1 MNIRLIDV
9 DSRIPNLALMQISA
23 WHKQQGDTVGFDT
36 PNPDKVYVSCIFSKN
51 RSQALGIRTLYP
63 DTEII
68 FGGSG
73 IDLKSTLPPYMEKI
87 KPDYDLYSAKYDIG
101 FTTRGCIRS
110 CPFCIVPQKEGKIK
124 KWQHISEFRSPDHTV
139 VKLLDN
145 NIYALK
151 DWFFENTNYA
161 IENGLKLDIT
171 QGMDI
176 RLLTD
181 EIAEQLKK
189 IKWAGTIH
197 FAFDDPKITEQV
209 KSGIET
215 LKDAGINP
223 RNNVSF
229 YVLVGFN
236 TTPEEDIERC
246 RLLRNLG
253 TNAFVM
259 QYRKTPA
266 SRRLARWA
274 NRRWLYWS
282 CDFDDYHTTK
292 YARGDTI

>member
-9 DSRIPNLALMQISA
+9 DSKIPNLALMQISA

-73 IDLKSTLPPYMEKI
+73 IDLNSTLPSYMEKI

-124 KWQHISEFRSPDHTV
+124 KWQHISEFHSPDHTV

-189 IKWAGTIH
+189 IKWAGSIH

-215 LKDAGINP
+215 LKDAGINL
-223 RNNVSF
+223 RNNVDF
-229 YVLVGFN
+229 YVLVGFD

-259 QYRKTPA
+259 QYRKTPE

-282 CDFDDYHTTK
+282 CDFDDYK
-292 YARGDTI
+292 